1 MRPYETYLFRRLTD
15 LIIINGPL
23 LTNFSLLR
31 ARFLACIRFIRFF
44 LISILRSPA
53 SRAFYVFVTS
63 FSVCLAAFSR
73 ASFSRVNR
81 TFSCLT
87 DLFFFITSRAFPS
100 CIIACYSFYLPP
112 YVIIDVLSLPARL
125 HVHTPEQLLQP

>member
-31 ARFLACIRFIRFF
+31 ARFLVCIRFIRFF
-44 LISILRSPA
+44 LISILRSSA
-53 SRAFYVFVTS
+53 SRAFYTFVTS

-73 ASFSRVNR
+73 ASFSRVTVR
-81 TFSCLT
+81 SAAFLT
-87 DLFFFITSRAFPS
+87 FFFITSRAFPS